1 MEDNPSSS
9 ININDNE
16 LLKLSLQSKSQL
28 NFDIEYSKKIS
39 KLKIFLY
46 GLRGVSLNYLNYS
59 YIYLAWC
66 LNFKKFNFI
75 RNYSDS
81 II

>member
-1 MEDNPSSS
+1 MEDNPSSN

-66 LNFKKFNFI
+66 
-75 RNYSDS
+75 
-81 II
+81 

>member
-66 LNFKKFNFI
+66 
-75 RNYSDS
+75 
-81 II
+81 

>member
-28 NFDIEYSKKIS
+28 NFDIEYSKKIY

-46 GLRGVSLNYLNYS
+46 GLRGVSLNYLNYL

-66 LNFKKFNFI
+66 
-75 RNYSDS
+75 
-81 II
+81 

>member
-46 GLRGVSLNYLNYS
+46 GLRGVSLNYLNYL

-66 LNFKKFNFI
+66 
-75 RNYSDS
+75 
-81 II
+81 

>member
-9 ININDNE
+9 ININYNE

-46 GLRGVSLNYLNYS
+46 GLRGVSLNYLNYL

-66 LNFKKFNFI
+66 
-75 RNYSDS
+75 
-81 II
+81 

>member
-28 NFDIEYSKKIS
+28 NFDIEYSKQIS

-66 LNFKKFNFI
+66 
-75 RNYSDS
+75 
-81 II
+81 

>member
-46 GLRGVSLNYLNYS
+46 GLRGVSLNYLHYS

-66 LNFKKFNFI
+66 
-75 RNYSDS
+75 
-81 II
+81 

>member
-46 GLRGVSLNYLNYS
+46 GLRGVSLNYFNYS

-66 LNFKKFNFI
+66 
-75 RNYSDS
+75 
-81 II
+81 

>member
-46 GLRGVSLNYLNYS
+46 GLRGVILNYLNY
-59 YIYLAWC
+59 
-66 LNFKKFNFI
+66 
-75 RNYSDS
+75 
-81 II
+81 

>member
-46 GLRGVSLNYLNYS
+46 GLRGVSLNYLNHS

-66 LNFKKFNFI
+66 
-75 RNYSDS
+75 
-81 II
+81 